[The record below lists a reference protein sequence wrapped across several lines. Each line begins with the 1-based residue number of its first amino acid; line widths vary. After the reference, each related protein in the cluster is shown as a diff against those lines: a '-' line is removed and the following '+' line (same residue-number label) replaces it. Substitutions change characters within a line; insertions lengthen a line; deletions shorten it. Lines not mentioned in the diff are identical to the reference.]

1 MDDIVDL
8 LYILILITLTAFFV
22 ISEFAIVNVR
32 KSKIE
37 QFLEE
42 GRRGAKSAKKI
53 VSNLDDFLSACQL
66 GITITSLA
74 LGWLG
79 VTTIK
84 ELLQSLFNDISLSDG
99 SLNVISFVLAF
110 ALITYLHIVFGE
122 LTPKII
128 AIQKAEQLTLRF
140 SFLLVWF
147 YRIMSPILWF
157 LNGSARGFSKL
168 FGVKQIEKGE
178 SAHTEEELRMILS
191 ESFQS
196 GEINFSEFRYVN
208 NVFEFDNRVAKE
220 IMVPR
225 TEIVSIDINDSYE
238 TVLEIV
244 RTVKFTRYPI
254 TDGDK
259 DHIIGLINIKELLTG
274 LISGKKLS
282 KETIESYIRPIIRVI
297 DTIPIHEL
305 LVRMQK
311 ERIHMAILMDEY
323 GGTSGLVTVE
333 DIVEE
338 IVGEIRDEFDM
349 DEIPLIRQLE
359 EDHYIF
365 DAKVLV
371 SEVNERLHLDIDDE
385 DVDTIGGWILTENF
399 EIKEGDSLTYKNY
412 EFKILE
418 MEDHH
423 IKFIEVTPKRETGQT
438 PQPIPVPAKTEII

>member
-1 MDDIVDL
+1 MF
-8 LYILILITLTAFFV
+8 TAFFV

-32 KSKIE
+32 LSKIE
-37 QFLEE
+37 QLLEE

-53 VSNLDDFLSACQL
+53 VSNLDDYLSACQL

-79 VTTIK
+79 VTTI
-84 ELLQSLFNDISLSDG
+84 QDLFVSVFPSTTLSSG
-99 SLNVISFVLAF
+99 SLNVIAFILAF

-128 AIQKAEQLTLRF
+128 AIHRAEQVTLRL
-140 SFLLVWF
+140 SFMIVSF
-147 YRIMSPILWF
+147 YRIMSPILWL

-168 FGVKQIEKGE
+168 FGIKQLEKSE
-178 SAHTEEELRMILS
+178 NAHTEEELRMILS

-238 TVLEIV
+238 TVLKTV
-244 RTVKFTRYPI
+244 QTVKFTRYPI

-274 LISGKKLS
+274 LVSGKQLS

-311 ERIHMAILMDEY
+311 EQIHMAILMDEY

-349 DEIPLIRQLE
+349 DEIPLIRQMA
-359 EDHYIF
+359 EDHFIF

-371 SEVNERLHLDIDDE
+371 SEVNEQLHLDINDE

-399 EIKEGDSLTYKNY
+399 EVKEGDSLTYKNY
-412 EFKILE
+412 QFKILE
-418 MEDHH
+418 MEEHH
-423 IKFIEVTPKRETGQT
+423 IKFIEVTPIRETDQS
-438 PQPIPVPAKTEII
+438 PHPIPVPAKTEII